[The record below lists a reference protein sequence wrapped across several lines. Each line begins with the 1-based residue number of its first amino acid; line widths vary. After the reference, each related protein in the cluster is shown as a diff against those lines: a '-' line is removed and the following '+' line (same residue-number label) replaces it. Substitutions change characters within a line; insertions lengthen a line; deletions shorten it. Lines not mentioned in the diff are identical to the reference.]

1 MTTTIL
7 PVITVNNWGFFMTF
21 LFSGRRRLRGNP
33 QELCDDNTVSDTWAM
48 TRDSGEERAVTGC
61 DPTRDT
67 PGPPSS
73 SSPPRQPS
81 PLFLSP
87 RGSPGP
93 GARPHHSQSVR
104 LCLLYL
110 VLVTL
115 ISCAGQSLPHMRM
128 STTYIFCRVGEI
140 LTQNPIFGV

>member
-1 MTTTIL
+1 
-7 PVITVNNWGFFMTF
+7 MTF
-21 LFSGRRRLRGNP
+21 LFSGRRRLRENS
-33 QELCDDNTVSDTWAM
+33 QELCDDNTDVSDTWAM

-67 PGPPSS
+67 PGPPPS
-73 SSPPRQPS
+73 SSPPGPQPS

-87 RGSPGP
+87 RGCPAPGP
-93 GARPHHSQSVR
+93 RPHHSQSVR

-115 ISCAGQSLPHMRM
+115 ISCAGQSLPSPICGCRPLR
-128 STTYIFCRVGEI
+128 TYFVV
-140 LTQNPIFGV
+140 LVKS